1 MELKNRINENFS
13 FTKNSILKV
22 PRTKF
27 DRNQR
32 KLDTFNPGELVPLFV
47 DEILPGD
54 TYKIDLA
61 SVVRF
66 NSPLVR
72 PVMDTLRMD
81 VWAFFVPTRLVENN
95 WEKLIGNYRDNPD
108 WTTDVN
114 LTMSNVNIAG
124 SDIFSNTD
132 STKISD
138 VEFAN
143 SVMSHMGLPRFLNT
157 SSNMSSFILA
167 PFRAYALIW
176 DNWFRDEALQRS
188 ILVNKDFE
196 SVTASGT
203 LTDENPFKKSNFN
216 DYLLSCAY
224 GGMCAPLNKIHDY
237 FTSCLP
243 NVQKGAPVGIFG
255 NDVGTVPVLTLPM
268 DDEDGYNST
277 IIKLKAANS
286 GPLHFAVNKCF
297 RFGNEWSANGWMGS
311 TKDVSNPRSFIL
323 SGSKHDS
330 GPNFDSGFAMSGPF
344 GSYHPDQ
351 PYLAYAPDN
360 LYADLSGMNLT
371 INDLRLGFQTQLI
384 KETDARYGS
393 RYTEYL
399 MGHWGVL
406 SSDSRLQIPEF
417 LGSAYFFLD
426 MQSVPQTSATGSTPQ
441 ANQAAYSLT
450 NNVSHIFE
458 KSFTEHGYVI
468 IVGGV
473 RIANHTYSSALNKM
487 WSRQTR
493 YDFYFPELS
502 NIGEQPVYNYEIYND
517 NNALGNGVFGY
528 QEAWANYRYLPNL
541 ACGYMNPYLQNTLAA
556 WNYADKYEEGPTLS
570 SGWMKEDSSPI
581 YRSLAVTDK
590 NIPVFLGDFYFK
602 NECIR
607 PMPLH
612 SVPGLIDHSGKIIL

>member
-13 FTKNSILKV
+13 FTKNSILRV

-27 DRNQR
+27 NRNQR

-61 SVVRF
+61 SVIRF

-81 VWAFFVPTRLVENN
+81 VWAFFVPTRLVEKD

-114 LTMSNVNIAG
+114 LTMSHLHLSGEKV
-124 SDIFSNTD
+124 FSNTD
-132 STKISD
+132 ETKISD
-138 VEFAN
+138 SDFAN
-143 SVMSHMGLPRFLNT
+143 SVMSHMGLPRPLN
-157 SSNMSSFILA
+157 NDYKPLDIILA
-167 PFRAYALIW
+167 PFRAYSLIW
-176 DNWFRDEALQRS
+176 DNWFRDEALQNT
-188 ILVNKDFE
+188 ITVNTDYE
-196 SVTASGT
+196 LINIDS
-203 LTDENPFKKSNFN
+203 LTFSTTPFSKEKFN
-216 DYLLSCAY
+216 NYLTGACY
-224 GGMCAPLNKIHDY
+224 GGKCAPLNKIHDY

-243 NVQKGAPVGIFG
+243 NVQKGAPVSVFNGQNNVPVIG
-255 NDVGTVPVLTLPM
+255 GEPGVNTNHLNMIKSMPLAWSAKDKYGYVDWNTNSWYNTSIDYDVCIQTETGTPLPTAQGVTMGKVNGTSGTVMNDRV
-268 DDEDGYNST
+268 
-277 IIKLKAANS
+277 
-286 GPLHFAVNKCF
+286 FF
-297 RFGNEWSANGWMGS
+297 
-311 TKDVSNPRSFIL
+311 
-323 SGSKHDS
+323 
-330 GPNFDSGFAMSGPF
+330 PN
-344 GSYHPDQ
+344 
-351 PYLAYAPDN
+351 N
-360 LYADLSGMNLT
+360 LLADLSGVKLT

-417 LGSAYFFLD
+417 LGSTYFFLD

-458 KSFTEHGYVI
+458 KSFTEHGYII

-473 RIANHTYSSALNKM
+473 RIANHTYASAVNKM
-487 WSRQTR
+487 WSRLSR

-517 NNALGNGVFGY
+517 RYEMGPGVFGY

-556 WNYADKYEEGPTLS
+556 WNYADKYEAAPTLS
-570 SGWMKEDSSPI
+570 SDWMKEDPSPI
-581 YRSLAVTDK
+581 YRSLAITDK
-590 NIPVFLGDFYFK
+590 NVPVFLGDFYFK

>member
-1 MELKNRINENFS
+1 MKLTNRINENFS

-27 DRNQR
+27 NRNQR

-81 VWAFFVPTRLVENN
+81 VWAFFVPTRLIEKN

-114 LTMSNVNIAG
+114 LMMSYAWINGGNV
-124 SDIFSNTD
+124 FSNSD
-132 STKISD
+132 ESKISD
-138 VEFAN
+138 YEFAN
-143 SVMSHMGLPRFLNT
+143 SVMSHMGLPRAYQGVNDDCIIT
-157 SSNMSSFILA
+157 PILA

-176 DNWFRDEALQRS
+176 DNWFRDESLQNT
-188 ILVNKDFE
+188 IFVNNDFE
-196 SVTASGT
+196 FIRTDRLA
-203 LTDENPFKKSNFN
+203 DENPYKKANFN
-216 DYLLSCAY
+216 NYITGAAY
-224 GGMCAPLNKIHDY
+224 GGKCAPLNKIHDY

-243 NVQKGAPVGIFG
+243 NVQKGAPVSLFG
-255 NDVGTVPVLTLPM
+255 GHAQAPVIAGPAGSNLSYMNQVGSNAMHLSMSDKTNWGQGQATDWKFHSIGEYRELTTSKFGDP
-268 DDEDGYNST
+268 GYPGGLTMSMNGAQSS
-277 IIKLKAANS
+277 I
-286 GPLHFAVNKCF
+286 
-297 RFGNEWSANGWMGS
+297 GN
-311 TKDVSNPRSFIL
+311 TFLV
-323 SGSKHDS
+323 
-330 GPNFDSGFAMSGPF
+330 
-344 GSYHPDQ
+344 
-351 PYLAYAPDN
+351 PDN
-360 LYADLSGMNLT
+360 LIADFSGLNVT
-371 INDLRLGFQTQLI
+371 INDLRLAFQTQII

-393 RYTEYL
+393 RYKEYL

-406 SSDSRLQIPEF
+406 SADSRLQIPEF
-417 LGSAYFFLD
+417 LGSTSFFLD
-426 MQSVPQTSATGSTPQ
+426 MQSVPQTSGTGNTPQ

-450 NNVSHIFE
+450 NNVSHIFT
-458 KSFTEHGYVI
+458 KSFTEHGYII

-473 RIANHTYSSALNKM
+473 RIANHTYSSSVNKM
-487 WSRQTR
+487 WLRKTR
-493 YDFYFPELS
+493 YDFYFPELA
-502 NIGEQPVYNYEIYND
+502 NIGEQPVLNSEIYND
-517 NNALGNGVFGY
+517 KGFNLPNEVFGY

-541 ACGYMNPYLQNTLAA
+541 ACGFMNPYLENTLAA
-556 WNYADKYEEGPTLS
+556 WNYADKYDKGPTLS
-570 SGWMKEDSSPI
+570 SQWIQEDSAPI

-590 NIPVFLGDFYFK
+590 KQPVFLGDFYFK